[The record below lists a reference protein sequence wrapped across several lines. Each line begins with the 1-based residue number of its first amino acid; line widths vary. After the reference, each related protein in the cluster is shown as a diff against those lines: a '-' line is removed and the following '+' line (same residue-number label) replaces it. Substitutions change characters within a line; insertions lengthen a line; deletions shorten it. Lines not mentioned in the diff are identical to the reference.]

1 MYLHSVQRSINWV
14 VDLQRVITIYHVVQ
28 CLYKVEITTGG
39 MQYAGTDDDIYI
51 KLSKDGY
58 FIYLNNEDN
67 DDFEQGKYVNI

>member
-1 MYLHSVQRSINWV
+1 M
-14 VDLQRVITIYHVVQ
+14 
-28 CLYKVEITTGG
+28 EITTGG